1 MILCLVLL
9 RACMIDSSHVT
20 FELSLSFLSRTA
32 IAPYCALQVTQQ
44 VFMLRQAWAI
54 CFCFHSFNACPGE
67 NILFS
72 FLFLFQ
78 TSPFRSMDENSE
90 MVRSTAV
97 REKDNPLSHL
107 QCDVKAAAV
116 IFPPI
121 AEAASR
127 AQITKWIP
135 SSAADLPALPL
146 TSPLPRLPNPGQTHQ
161 YKS

>member
-1 MILCLVLL
+1 MSPNLTETLSLDMILCLVLL

-78 TSPFRSMDENSE
+78 KAHSGAWKRHSE

-97 REKDNPLSHL
+97 RKRTPVDVRFVLCPLSHL
-107 QCDVKAAAV
+107 QCDVNAAAV

-121 AEAASR
+121 AEAASG
-127 AQITKWIP
+127 A
-135 SSAADLPALPL
+135 
-146 TSPLPRLPNPGQTHQ
+146 
-161 YKS
+161 

>member
-1 MILCLVLL
+1 MSPNLTETLSLDMILCLVLL

-78 TSPFRSMDENSE
+78 KSPFRSMEETLWDGQVNSCE
-90 MVRSTAV
+90 GKGHPWMYVLCSA
-97 REKDNPLSHL
+97 H
-107 QCDVKAAAV
+107 
-116 IFPPI
+116 FPTCSVMWTQP
-121 AEAASR
+121 
-127 AQITKWIP
+127 P
-135 SSAADLPALPL
+135 SSSHPL
-146 TSPLPRLPNPGQTHQ
+146 QRLQAEPR
-161 YKS
+161 